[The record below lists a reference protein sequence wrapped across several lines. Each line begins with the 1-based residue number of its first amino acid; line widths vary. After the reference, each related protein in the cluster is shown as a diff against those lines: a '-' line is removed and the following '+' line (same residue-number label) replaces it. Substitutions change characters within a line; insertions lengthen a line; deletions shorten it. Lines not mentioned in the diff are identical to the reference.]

1 MLESFLLHDAISQD
15 RVLAT
20 SSCSA
25 ALSHSQDAALSW
37 PGKQTPQSAGITELG
52 NRVGKKIS
60 KKGINLVFFLFF
72 LPLEDNHWFLL
83 LRNVRDT
90 RTCYLMHIKGWL
102 VLVSL
107 TLEVRCDYAGQTF
120 LELAGLFG

>member
-1 MLESFLLHDAISQD
+1 MMPSRKIKSVGNILPLCCFVPLTGCCALLAGEADPTVSWYHRAGKQGGEKNIKERNQFGFLSFL
-15 RVLAT
+15 
-20 SSCSA
+20 
-25 ALSHSQDAALSW
+25 
-37 PGKQTPQSAGITELG
+37 
-52 NRVGKKIS
+52 
-60 KKGINLVFFLFF
+60 

-120 LELAGLFG
+120 LALAGLFG